1 MQDINVNLIDTGIDT
16 KTGGR
21 IKRLSEYLKNERFFL
36 TYGDG
41 LSNVNILDLLAYH
54 KNKNN
59 LFNLSPKGNLKEA
72 AKNLYKIFRAIKKL
86 KYKKINV
93 VKIPNKG
100 IGVAINDRLKK
111 ASR

>member
-1 MQDINVNLIDTGIDT
+1 M
-16 KTGGR
+16 
-21 IKRLSEYLKNERFFL
+21 
-36 TYGDG
+36 
-41 LSNVNILDLLAYH
+41 
-54 KNKNN
+54 
-59 LFNLSPKGNLKEA
+59 KEA